1 MMLFSR
7 LSQHAPVPS
16 APESQFPAKAET
28 WQPLRFIPRYGL
40 KRSAAVGE
48 SQRIHPLISMKTNR
62 ETPKQPP
69 SPKNDC

>member
-28 WQPLRFIPRYGL
+28 WQPLRFHSSLWPEA
-40 KRSAAVGE
+40 KRGRGGITA
-48 SQRIHPLISMKTNR
+48 HPPAHLHENKSRNAKT
-62 ETPKQPP
+62 TTQPE
-69 SPKNDC
+69 K